1 MLNMLIAVM
10 TAGYEE
16 VSEGAQPELLRQR
29 AKLLVAQELCMY
41 RIEREYHQQARNS
54 FPRWLHILRK
64 ETKMQKRTRWNF
76 SRNRSE
82 TDQLS
87 SKLSGKLSLENPAQ
101 LAADGLH
108 MLLDEQL
115 NKLHKQQDEFETRVE
130 NRLGAIEALLAPLK
144 PQPQPE
150 PEPEPEPSE

>member
-1 MLNMLIAVM
+1 MSKKRHSYAF
-10 TAGYEE
+10 T
-16 VSEGAQPELLRQR
+16 
-29 AKLLVAQELCMY
+29 KLLVNQKRAELLVDQELCMY

-87 SKLSGKLSLENPAQ
+87 SKLSAKLSLENPAQ
-101 LAADGLH
+101 LLH
-108 MLLDEQL
+108 MATARDRAVRKNAAFGQ
-115 NKLHKQQDEFETRVE
+115 VW
-130 NRLGAIEALLAPLK
+130 
-144 PQPQPE
+144 
-150 PEPEPEPSE
+150 